1 MKKGRLTEGGQLEGE
16 TLQRV
21 WCLIHDQNIQYNVI
35 LVHVDVR
42 LSINRIREPSQLDH
56 LTELC
61 RRSVLLLML

>member
-21 WCLIHDQNIQYNVI
+21 WCLIHNQNIQYNVI
-35 LVHVDVR
+35 LVHVDVC
-42 LSINRIREPSQLDH
+42 LSVNRIGEPGQLDH

-61 RRSVLLLML
+61 RRPVLFFML